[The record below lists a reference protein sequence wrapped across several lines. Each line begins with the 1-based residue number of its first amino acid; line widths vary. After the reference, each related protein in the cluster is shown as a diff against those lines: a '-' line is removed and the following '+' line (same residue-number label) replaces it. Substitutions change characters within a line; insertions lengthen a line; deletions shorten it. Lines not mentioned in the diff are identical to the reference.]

1 MVKENMSKVQKLTVS
16 AMVMALYV
24 VVLYFTQSFS
34 FGAYQIRIATALY
47 ALAYLFPFLVLPLG
61 FANFIANFLFG
72 GLGLLDWF
80 GGCFVGIIVTAIIV
94 LIRRKGWS
102 RWLMILP
109 IILVP
114 GLGVPSY
121 LSYLL
126 HVPYSVLATSLCIGQ
141 SVPAVCGVV
150 LVNVLQRALY
160 PTSIPRTMR
169 PKCWRLSRTSIRT
182 MTILSS
188 STARSS
194 PACAR

>member
-1 MVKENMSKVQKLTVS
+1 MVKENMSKIQKLTVS
-16 AMVMALYV
+16 AMMVALYV

-160 PTSIPRTMR
+160 PKAT
-169 PKCWRLSRTSIRT
+169 K
-182 MTILSS
+182 
-188 STARSS
+188 A
-194 PACAR
+194 

>member
-126 HVPYSVLATSLCIGQ
+126 HQPVHRSVRT
-141 SVPAVCGVV
+141 CG
-150 LVNVLQRALY
+150 LRCR
-160 PTSIPRTMR
+160 SGERT
-169 PKCWRLSRTSIRT
+169 
-182 MTILSS
+182 
-188 STARSS
+188 A
-194 PACAR
+194 ACTVSQGN

>member
-94 LIRRKGWS
+94 LIRRKGGS

-160 PTSIPRTMR
+160 PKAT
-169 PKCWRLSRTSIRT
+169 K
-182 MTILSS
+182 
-188 STARSS
+188 A
-194 PACAR
+194 

>member
-102 RWLMILP
+102 RWLMFLP

-160 PTSIPRTMR
+160 PKAT
-169 PKCWRLSRTSIRT
+169 K
-182 MTILSS
+182 
-188 STARSS
+188 A
-194 PACAR
+194 

>member
-1 MVKENMSKVQKLTVS
+1 MVKENMSKAQKLTFS
-16 AMVMALYV
+16 AMIMALYI

-94 LIRRKGWS
+94 LIRRQGWS

-114 GLGVPSY
+114 GLGVSSY

-160 PTSIPRTMR
+160 PKAT
-169 PKCWRLSRTSIRT
+169 K
-182 MTILSS
+182 
-188 STARSS
+188 AN
-194 PACAR
+194 

>member
-1 MVKENMSKVQKLTVS
+1 MVKENMSKVQKLTLS

-114 GLGVPSY
+114 GLGVSSY

-160 PTSIPRTMR
+160 PKAT
-169 PKCWRLSRTSIRT
+169 K
-182 MTILSS
+182 
-188 STARSS
+188 AN
-194 PACAR
+194 

>member
-72 GLGLLDWF
+72 GLGLLYWF

-160 PTSIPRTMR
+160 PKAT
-169 PKCWRLSRTSIRT
+169 K
-182 MTILSS
+182 
-188 STARSS
+188 A
-194 PACAR
+194 

>member
-102 RWLMILP
+102 HWLMILP

-160 PTSIPRTMR
+160 PKAT
-169 PKCWRLSRTSIRT
+169 K
-182 MTILSS
+182 
-188 STARSS
+188 A
-194 PACAR
+194 

>member
-1 MVKENMSKVQKLTVS
+1 MVKENMSKIQKLTVS

-114 GLGVPSY
+114 GLGVSSY

-150 LVNVLQRALY
+150 LLNVLQRALY
-160 PTSIPRTMR
+160 PKATKAS
-169 PKCWRLSRTSIRT
+169 
-182 MTILSS
+182 
-188 STARSS
+188 
-194 PACAR
+194 

>member
-16 AMVMALYV
+16 AIVMALYV

-114 GLGVPSY
+114 GLGVSSY

-160 PTSIPRTMR
+160 PKATKAS
-169 PKCWRLSRTSIRT
+169 
-182 MTILSS
+182 
-188 STARSS
+188 
-194 PACAR
+194 

>member
-61 FANFIANFLFG
+61 CANFIANFLFG

-160 PTSIPRTMR
+160 PKAT
-169 PKCWRLSRTSIRT
+169 K
-182 MTILSS
+182 
-188 STARSS
+188 A
-194 PACAR
+194 

>member
-1 MVKENMSKVQKLTVS
+1 MSKVQKLTVS

-47 ALAYLFPFLVLPLG
+47 ALAYMFPFLVLPLG

-160 PTSIPRTMR
+160 PKATKAS
-169 PKCWRLSRTSIRT
+169 
-182 MTILSS
+182 
-188 STARSS
+188 
-194 PACAR
+194 

>member
-1 MVKENMSKVQKLTVS
+1 MVKENMSKAQKLTFS
-16 AMVMALYV
+16 AMIMALYI

-34 FGAYQIRIATALY
+34 FGAYQIRIATSLY
-47 ALAYLFPFLVLPLG
+47 GLSYLFPFLVLPLG

-114 GLGVPSY
+114 GLGISSY

-160 PTSIPRTMR
+160 PKAT
-169 PKCWRLSRTSIRT
+169 K
-182 MTILSS
+182 
-188 STARSS
+188 A
-194 PACAR
+194 

>member
-141 SVPAVCGVV
+141 SLPAVCGVV
-150 LVNVLQRALY
+150 LVNVLQRTLY
-160 PTSIPRTMR
+160 PKAT
-169 PKCWRLSRTSIRT
+169 K
-182 MTILSS
+182 
-188 STARSS
+188 A
-194 PACAR
+194 

>member
-16 AMVMALYV
+16 AMVMAIYV

-114 GLGVPSY
+114 GLGVSSY

-160 PTSIPRTMR
+160 PKATKAS
-169 PKCWRLSRTSIRT
+169 
-182 MTILSS
+182 
-188 STARSS
+188 
-194 PACAR
+194 

>member
-150 LVNVLQRALY
+150 LVNVLQRTLY
-160 PTSIPRTMR
+160 PKATQ
-169 PKCWRLSRTSIRT
+169 
-182 MTILSS
+182 
-188 STARSS
+188 A
-194 PACAR
+194 

>member
-126 HVPYSVLATSLCIGQ
+126 HVTYSVLATSLCIGQ

-150 LVNVLQRALY
+150 LVNVLQRTLY
-160 PTSIPRTMR
+160 PKAT
-169 PKCWRLSRTSIRT
+169 K
-182 MTILSS
+182 
-188 STARSS
+188 A
-194 PACAR
+194 

>member
-34 FGAYQIRIATALY
+34 FGAYQIRIATAQY

-114 GLGVPSY
+114 GLGVSSY

-160 PTSIPRTMR
+160 PKAT
-169 PKCWRLSRTSIRT
+169 K
-182 MTILSS
+182 
-188 STARSS
+188 A
-194 PACAR
+194 

>member
-1 MVKENMSKVQKLTVS
+1 MSKVQKLTVS

-114 GLGVPSY
+114 GLGVSSY

-160 PTSIPRTMR
+160 PKATQ
-169 PKCWRLSRTSIRT
+169 
-182 MTILSS
+182 
-188 STARSS
+188 A
-194 PACAR
+194 

>member
-94 LIRRKGWS
+94 LIRHKGWS

-160 PTSIPRTMR
+160 PKAT
-169 PKCWRLSRTSIRT
+169 K
-182 MTILSS
+182 
-188 STARSS
+188 A
-194 PACAR
+194 

>member
-102 RWLMILP
+102 RWLMLLP

-114 GLGVPSY
+114 GLGVSSY

-160 PTSIPRTMR
+160 PKATKAS
-169 PKCWRLSRTSIRT
+169 
-182 MTILSS
+182 
-188 STARSS
+188 
-194 PACAR
+194 

>member
-1 MVKENMSKVQKLTVS
+1 MVKENMSKIQKLTVS

-114 GLGVPSY
+114 GLGVSSY

-160 PTSIPRTMR
+160 PKATKAS
-169 PKCWRLSRTSIRT
+169 
-182 MTILSS
+182 
-188 STARSS
+188 
-194 PACAR
+194 

>member
-114 GLGVPSY
+114 GLGVSSY

-141 SVPAVCGVV
+141 SVPAVCGVA
-150 LVNVLQRALY
+150 LVNALQRALY
-160 PTSIPRTMR
+160 SKAT
-169 PKCWRLSRTSIRT
+169 K
-182 MTILSS
+182 
-188 STARSS
+188 A
-194 PACAR
+194 

>member
-126 HVPYSVLATSLCIGQ
+126 HVPYSVLA
-141 SVPAVCGVV
+141 
-150 LVNVLQRALY
+150 
-160 PTSIPRTMR
+160 
-169 PKCWRLSRTSIRT
+169 
-182 MTILSS
+182 
-188 STARSS
+188 
-194 PACAR
+194 ACASVSPYLRSAVSFW

>member
-1 MVKENMSKVQKLTVS
+1 MVKENMSKAQKLTVS

-34 FGAYQIRIATALY
+34 FGAYQIRIATSLCTR
-47 ALAYLFPFLVLPLG
+47 LAYLFPFLVLPLG

-72 GLGLLDWF
+72 GLGLLDM
-80 GGCFVGIIVTAIIV
+80 V
-94 LIRRKGWS
+94 RRLLSSVSSRPRSSCSSAVKGWS

-126 HVPYSVLATSLCIGQ
+126 HVPYSVLATQ
-141 SVPAVCGVV
+141 PVHRSVRTCG
-150 LVNVLQRALY
+150 LRCR
-160 PTSIPRTMR
+160 SGERT
-169 PKCWRLSRTSIRT
+169 
-182 MTILSS
+182 
-188 STARSS
+188 A
-194 PACAR
+194 ACTVSQGN

>member
-47 ALAYLFPFLVLPLG
+47 ALAYPFPFLVLPLG

-160 PTSIPRTMR
+160 PKATKAS
-169 PKCWRLSRTSIRT
+169 
-182 MTILSS
+182 
-188 STARSS
+188 
-194 PACAR
+194 

>member
-126 HVPYSVLATSLCIGQ
+126 HIPYSVLATSLCIGQ

-160 PTSIPRTMR
+160 PKATKAS
-169 PKCWRLSRTSIRT
+169 
-182 MTILSS
+182 
-188 STARSS
+188 
-194 PACAR
+194 

>member
-141 SVPAVCGVV
+141 SVPAVCSVV

-160 PTSIPRTMR
+160 PKATKAS
-169 PKCWRLSRTSIRT
+169 
-182 MTILSS
+182 
-188 STARSS
+188 
-194 PACAR
+194 

>member
-61 FANFIANFLFG
+61 FANFIGNFLFG

-160 PTSIPRTMR
+160 PKAT
-169 PKCWRLSRTSIRT
+169 K
-182 MTILSS
+182 
-188 STARSS
+188 A
-194 PACAR
+194 

>member
-150 LVNVLQRALY
+150 LVKVLQRALY
-160 PTSIPRTMR
+160 PKAT
-169 PKCWRLSRTSIRT
+169 K
-182 MTILSS
+182 
-188 STARSS
+188 A
-194 PACAR
+194 

>member
-126 HVPYSVLATSLCIGQ
+126 HVPYSVLPPACIGQ

-160 PTSIPRTMR
+160 PKAT
-169 PKCWRLSRTSIRT
+169 K
-182 MTILSS
+182 
-188 STARSS
+188 A
-194 PACAR
+194 

>member
-24 VVLYFTQSFS
+24 VVLYFPQSFS

-47 ALAYLFPFLVLPLG
+47 PFLVLPLG

-160 PTSIPRTMR
+160 PKAT
-169 PKCWRLSRTSIRT
+169 K
-182 MTILSS
+182 
-188 STARSS
+188 A
-194 PACAR
+194 

>member
-1 MVKENMSKVQKLTVS
+1 
-16 AMVMALYV
+16 MVMALYV

-114 GLGVPSY
+114 GIE
-121 LSYLL
+121 LSE
-126 HVPYSVLATSLCIGQ
+126 
-141 SVPAVCGVV
+141 
-150 LVNVLQRALY
+150 
-160 PTSIPRTMR
+160 
-169 PKCWRLSRTSIRT
+169 LSA
-182 MTILSS
+182 
-188 STARSS
+188 ARSVFCTCHQPVHRS
-194 PACAR
+194 VRTCGLRCRSGERTAARTVSQGN

>member
-72 GLGLLDWF
+72 GLGLMDWF

-114 GLGVPSY
+114 GLGVSSY

-160 PTSIPRTMR
+160 PKATKAS
-169 PKCWRLSRTSIRT
+169 
-182 MTILSS
+182 
-188 STARSS
+188 
-194 PACAR
+194 

>member
-1 MVKENMSKVQKLTVS
+1 MVKENMSKAQKLTFS
-16 AMVMALYV
+16 AMIMALYI

-34 FGAYQIRIATALY
+34 FGAYQIRIATSLY
-47 ALAYLFPFLVLPLG
+47 GLSYLFPFLVLPLG

-160 PTSIPRTMR
+160 PKAT
-169 PKCWRLSRTSIRT
+169 K
-182 MTILSS
+182 
-188 STARSS
+188 A
-194 PACAR
+194 

>member
-141 SVPAVCGVV
+141 SVPAVCGVI

-160 PTSIPRTMR
+160 PKATKAS
-169 PKCWRLSRTSIRT
+169 
-182 MTILSS
+182 
-188 STARSS
+188 
-194 PACAR
+194 